1 MKISSLSFKNFKT
14 FRDEESFTE
23 IKDINFI
30 IGPNGVGK
38 TNVRIGLETIKAMF
52 YGSSIPTQ
60 NSFDKNNEEIVLS
73 ITFKLTKNERR
84 QILMSVNMDPADN
97 SEKYLQY
104 VRYSVW
110 HEANTKI
117 RESISVDNIHGDFR
131 EGIVLIYN
139 KSKAPLQ
146 TSDLKRVIT
155 DVVMSDMGAMGGVRL
170 VVDNMEKALEQ
181 YNLPI
186 LELFAKAFEKIVHV
200 PSQRMSASTAS
211 PQEQQKISPD
221 GNSLLNELN
230 TYFQDSRGKRDS
242 YEQNV
247 KRITPHIKEIN
258 TPIKGSNITIEI
270 REDGLVN
277 PIRHDE
283 LSNGYHQSLILTNII
298 QNSSPKIIFLEEP
311 ELHLHA
317 KSQKELLCVIR
328 ENNGHQFFIETHSPI
343 FTGLSESETTFL
355 ISKNK
360 GASNVLTISS
370 DNIAQIKY
378 QLGLAH
384 SDIYEHDF
392 VCFVEGESER
402 EAFSIIA
409 QRAKYKSE
417 YKFRV
422 WVLGGH
428 GNLKNIKTLLEYL
441 KGGDRKTFMI
451 IDKNSEAEKKIN
463 GLIRERLIEE
473 QNTLIL
479 SKNFEDEFSSKEI
492 ITAVQKMV
500 EKYSLEFKLTEDEL
514 EDRREN
520 EVIDKILK
528 EMLQPEF
535 NLLKPE
541 LARELASN
549 VDLENP
555 NKNEFVKHVMEIL
568 EKIDKNG

>member
-14 FRDEESFTE
+14 FRDEGSFVE
-23 IKDINFI
+23 IKDTNFI

-38 TNVRIGLETIKAMF
+38 TNVRIGLETIKEAF
-52 YGSSIPTQ
+52 YGSQIPAQ
-60 NSFDKNNEEIVLS
+60 SSFDKNEEEVVLS
-73 ITFKLTKNERR
+73 ITFKLTKKERR
-84 QILMSVNMDPADN
+84 QILTSVKMDFTDN

-110 HEANTKI
+110 HEANMKI
-117 RESISVDNIHGDFR
+117 RESISIDSIHEGFR
-131 EGIVLIYN
+131 EGIVLTYDEN
-139 KSKAPLQ
+139 VVKFQ
-146 TSDLKRVIT
+146 TGDLHGVIT
-155 DVVMSDMGAMGGVRL
+155 NIATSDMGDMGSGV
-170 VVDNMEKALEQ
+170 NSMEAALEQ
-181 YNLPI
+181 YNPSI
-186 LELFAKAFEKIVHV
+186 LELFTKAFEKIVHV
-200 PSQRMSASTAS
+200 PSQRMSANTTS
-211 PQEQQKISPD
+211 PKEQQEISPN
-221 GNSLLNELN
+221 GNSLLNELH
-230 TYFQDSRGKRDS
+230 TSFQNSRGKRDS

-247 KRITPHIKEIN
+247 KRVTPHIKEIN

-317 KSQKELLCVIR
+317 KSQKELLCLIR
-328 ENNGHQFFIETHSPI
+328 ENNKHQFFIETHSPI

-451 IDKNSEAEKKIN
+451 VDKNSEAEKKIN

-514 EDRREN
+514 EDRRGN

-535 NLLKPE
+535 SLLKPE

>member
-1 MKISSLSFKNFKT
+1 MKLSSLSFKNFKT
-14 FRDEESFTE
+14 FRDEESFAE

-38 TNVRIGLETIKAMF
+38 TNVKIGLEAIKNMF
-52 YGSSIPTQ
+52 YGSQIPAQ
-60 NSFDKNNEEIVLS
+60 SSFDKNDEESILS

-84 QILMSVNMDPADN
+84 QTLVSVNMDPADN

-110 HEANTKI
+110 CEANMKT
-117 RESISVDNIHGDFR
+117 RESISIDGIHEGFR
-131 EGIVLIYN
+131 EGIVLTYN
-139 KSKAPLQ
+139 GDSTEFQ
-146 TSDLKRVIT
+146 TSDLREVIT
-155 DVVMSDMGAMGGVRL
+155 DTITSDMGYLGSGVN
-170 VVDNMEKALEQ
+170 NMRAALKQ
-181 YNLPI
+181 YSPLI
-186 LELFAKAFEKIVHV
+186 LELFTKAFEKIVHV
-200 PSQRMSASTAS
+200 SSQRMSANTAS
-211 PQEQQKISPD
+211 PQEQQEISSN
-221 GNSLLNELN
+221 GNSLLNELH
-230 TYFQDSRGKRDS
+230 TSFQNSRSKRDS

-247 KRITPHIKEIN
+247 KRVTPHIKEIN

-317 KSQKELLCVIR
+317 KSQKELLCLIK
-328 ENNGHQFFIETHSPI
+328 ENNRHQFFIETHSPI
-343 FTGLSESETTFL
+343 FTGLSESEATFL

-360 GASNVLTISS
+360 GASSVLTISS
-370 DNIAQIKY
+370 DNIVQIKY

-417 YKFRV
+417 YKLRV
-422 WVLGGH
+422 WTLRGY

-451 IDKNSEAEKKIN
+451 VDKNRDAKTIIN
-463 GLIRERLIEE
+463 EWIREGLIEE
-473 QNTLIL
+473 QNTLML

-492 ITAVQKMV
+492 ITAVQKLS
-500 EKYSLEFKLTEDEL
+500 EPYPLEFKLTENEL
-514 EDRREN
+514 EERRRN
-520 EVIDKILK
+520 DVVDKILK
-528 EMLQPEF
+528 ETLQPEF
-535 NLLKPE
+535 NLAKPK
-541 LARELASN
+541 LARDLASN

-555 NKNEFVKHVMEIL
+555 NKNEFVKCVMEIL
-568 EKIDKNG
+568 RKIDKND

>member
-14 FRDEESFTE
+14 FRDEESFAE
-23 IKDINFI
+23 IKDVNFI

-38 TNVRIGLETIKAMF
+38 TNVRIGLETIKKMF
-52 YGSSIPTQ
+52 YGSQIPAQ
-60 NSFDKNNEEIVLS
+60 SSFDKNDEEAVLS

-84 QILMSVNMDPADN
+84 QILVSVNMDPTNN

-110 HEANTKI
+110 YKANMKS
-117 RESISVDNIHGDFR
+117 RESISVDSIHEGLR

-139 KSKAPLQ
+139 GNTPQFQ
-146 TSDLKRVIT
+146 TSDLHKIIT
-155 DVVMSDMGAMGGVRL
+155 NVSTSDMGSVNSN
-170 VVDNMEKALEQ
+170 VNNMETALRQ

-186 LELFAKAFEKIVHV
+186 LELFEKAFEKIVHV
-200 PSQRMSASTAS
+200 PSQRISANTAS
-211 PQEQQKISPD
+211 PREQQEISPD
-221 GNSLLNELN
+221 GNSLLNELH
-230 TYFQDSRGKRDS
+230 TSFQNSRGKRDS

-317 KSQKELLCVIR
+317 KSQKELLCLIR
-328 ENNGHQFFIETHSPI
+328 ENSKHQFFIETHSPI

-360 GASNVLTISS
+360 GASSVLTISS

-422 WVLGGH
+422 WALRGC

-451 IDKNSEAEKKIN
+451 VDKNSEAEKKIN
-463 GLIRERLIEE
+463 GLIREGLIEE
-473 QNTLIL
+473 QNTLML

-492 ITAVQKMV
+492 ITTVQKLV
-500 EKYSLEFKLTEDEL
+500 EKYHLKFKLTEDEL
-514 EDRREN
+514 EERRRK
-520 EVIDKILK
+520 EVVDKILN
-528 EMLQPEF
+528 ETLQPEF
-535 NLLKPE
+535 NLTKPE
-541 LARELASN
+541 LARDLASN

-555 NKNEFVKHVMEIL
+555 NKNEFVKRVMEIL

>member
-14 FRDEESFTE
+14 FRDEGSFAE

-38 TNVRIGLETIKAMF
+38 TNVRIGLETIKEAF
-52 YGSSIPTQ
+52 YGSQIPAQ
-60 NSFDKNNEEIVLS
+60 SSFDKNEEEVVLS
-73 ITFKLTKNERR
+73 ITFKLTKKERR
-84 QILMSVNMDPADN
+84 QILMSVKMDFTDN

-110 HEANTKI
+110 HEANMKI
-117 RESISVDNIHGDFR
+117 RESISIDSIHEGFR
-131 EGIVLIYN
+131 EGIVLTYDEN
-139 KSKAPLQ
+139 VVKFQ
-146 TSDLKRVIT
+146 TDDLRGVIA
-155 DVVMSDMGAMGGVRL
+155 DIIASDMGYMGSSV
-170 VVDNMEKALEQ
+170 NSMEAALEQ
-181 YNLPI
+181 YNPSI
-186 LELFAKAFEKIVHV
+186 LELFTKAFKKIVHV
-200 PSQRMSASTAS
+200 SSQRMSASTAL
-211 PQEQQKISPD
+211 PQEQQEISPN
-221 GNSLLNELN
+221 GNSLLNELH
-230 TYFQDSRGKRDS
+230 TSFQNSRGKQDS

-247 KRITPHIKEIN
+247 KRVTPHIKEIN

-317 KSQKELLCVIR
+317 KSQKELLCLIR
-328 ENNGHQFFIETHSPI
+328 ENNKHQFFIETHSPI

>member
-14 FRDEESFTE
+14 FRDKESFAE
-23 IKDINFI
+23 IKDVNFI

-38 TNVRIGLETIKAMF
+38 TNVRIGLETIKKMF
-52 YGSSIPTQ
+52 YGSQMPAQS
-60 NSFDKNNEEIVLS
+60 SFDKNDEEAVLS

-84 QILMSVNMDPADN
+84 QILVSVNMDPTDN

-104 VRYSVW
+104 VMYSVW

-117 RESISVDNIHGDFR
+117 RESISVDSIHGGFR

-139 KSKAPLQ
+139 GNTPQFQ
-146 TSDLKRVIT
+146 TSDLHKIIT
-155 DVVMSDMGAMGGVRL
+155 NVSTSDMGSVNSNVNNMGT
-170 VVDNMEKALEQ
+170 ALKQ

-186 LELFAKAFEKIVHV
+186 LELFEKAFEKIVHV
-200 PSQRMSASTAS
+200 PSQRMFASTAS

-221 GNSLLNELN
+221 GNSLLNELH
-230 TYFQDSRGKRDS
+230 TSFQNSRGKRDS
-242 YEQNV
+242 YEQSV
-247 KRITPHIKEIN
+247 KRVTPHIKEIN
-258 TPIKGSNITIEI
+258 TPIKGSKITIEI

-277 PIRHDE
+277 PIKHDE
-283 LSNGYHQSLILTNII
+283 LSNGCHQSLILTNII

-317 KSQKELLCVIR
+317 KSQKELLCLIR
-328 ENNGHQFFIETHSPI
+328 ENNEHQFFIETHSPI

-360 GASNVLTISS
+360 GASSVLTISS

-409 QRAKYKSE
+409 QRAKHKSE

-422 WVLGGH
+422 WALKGY

-441 KGGDRKTFMI
+441 KGGDRKIFAI
-451 IDKNSEAEKKIN
+451 VDKNRDAEAIIN
-463 GLIRERLIEE
+463 EWIREGLIEE
-473 QNTLIL
+473 QNTLML

-492 ITAVQKMV
+492 IAAVQKLV
-500 EKYSLEFKLTEDEL
+500 EKYHLKFKLTENEL
-514 EDRREN
+514 EERRKN
-520 EVIDKILK
+520 DAVDKILK

-535 NLLKPE
+535 NLKKPE
-541 LARELASN
+541 LARDLASN

>member
-14 FRDEESFTE
+14 FRDEESFVE

-38 TNVRIGLETIKAMF
+38 TNVRIGLETIKKMF
-52 YGSSIPTQ
+52 YGSQIPAQ
-60 NSFDKNNEEIVLS
+60 SSFDKNDEEVILS

-84 QILMSVNMDPADN
+84 QILVSVNVDPTDN

-110 HEANTKI
+110 YEANMKT
-117 RESISVDNIHGDFR
+117 RESISIGGIHEGFR
-131 EGIVLIYN
+131 EGIVLTYN
-139 KSKAPLQ
+139 RNSTEFQ
-146 TSDLKRVIT
+146 TSDLREVIT
-155 DVVMSDMGAMGGVRL
+155 DSITSDTGYIGSSVN
-170 VVDNMEKALEQ
+170 NMKAALEQ
-181 YNLPI
+181 YSPLI
-186 LELFAKAFEKIVHV
+186 LELFTKAFEKIVHV
-200 PSQRMSASTAS
+200 PSQRMFASTAS
-211 PQEQQKISPD
+211 PQEQQEISPN
-221 GNSLLNELN
+221 GKSLLNELN
-230 TYFQDSRGKRDS
+230 TYFQDSRGKRDN

-247 KRITPHIKEIN
+247 KRVTPHIKEIN

-317 KSQKELLCVIR
+317 KSQKELLCLIR
-328 ENNGHQFFIETHSPI
+328 ENKKHQFFIETHSPI

-360 GASNVLTISS
+360 GASSVLTISS

-409 QRAKYKSE
+409 QRAKSKSE

-422 WVLGGH
+422 WALRGC

-441 KGGDRKTFMI
+441 KGEDRKTFMI
-451 IDKNSEAEKKIN
+451 VDKNSEAEEKIS
-463 GLIRERLIEE
+463 GLIREGLIEE

-492 ITAVQKMV
+492 ITAVQKLV
-500 EKYSLEFKLTEDEL
+500 EKHHVEFKLTKNEL
-514 EDRREN
+514 EERRKN
-520 EVIDKILK
+520 DAVDKILK

-535 NLLKPE
+535 NLKKPE
-541 LARELASN
+541 LARDLASN